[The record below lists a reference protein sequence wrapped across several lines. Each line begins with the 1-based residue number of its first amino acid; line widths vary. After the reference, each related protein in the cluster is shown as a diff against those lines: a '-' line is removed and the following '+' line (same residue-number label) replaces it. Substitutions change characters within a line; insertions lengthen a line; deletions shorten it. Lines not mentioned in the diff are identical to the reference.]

1 MQIYG
6 LVILSFMA
14 GVIWG
19 FATKADGRQAGLFYA
34 LVGIAADLGVLALP
48 QVPTGPALAALLAG
62 FVALLPI
69 DWTAARGPRAAMVDA
84 TEAAA

>member
-19 FATKADGRQAGLFYA
+19 FATTATGDRPGCST
-34 LVGIAADLGVLALP
+34 LVGIAADLGFHCFA
-48 QVPTGPALAALLAG
+48 TGPTETALAGRFWRA

-84 TEAAA
+84 LRLC